1 VDAGVGAA
9 VGAVA
14 TTAVEAGSAGSAG
27 AGSDGETTFSGAGL
41 EEMSLYLKL
50 PCSSSTRVSFQG
62 HSETRVVLNDS
73 VKVILFFF
81 IVSVKKNK
89 KK

>member
-1 VDAGVGAA
+1 VVGVGAA
-9 VGAVA
+9 VGAA
-14 TTAVEAGSAGSAG
+14 TTAVEAGSAGAG
-27 AGSDGETTFSGAGL
+27 DGETTFSGAGL

>member
-1 VDAGVGAA
+1 MDAGVGAGVGAA
-9 VGAVA
+9 VGAA
-14 TTAVEAGSAGSAG
+14 TTTVEAGSTGAG
-27 AGSDGETTFSGAGL
+27 AGETTFSGAGL

-73 VKVILFFF
+73 VKVILFFL
-81 IVSVKKNK
+81 
-89 KK
+89 